1 MAEQYEKYTGSL
13 CLKLAKAYIR
23 HVMKDSGRPV
33 AFVDADNG
41 QRVTI
46 MLEETSTAECIRKGL
61 VMPAE
66 DEYPGQTGKA
76 FAVHMLNVCLS
87 GDDISSEGLDVM
99 NSIFRDGVAN
109 FLAQEKNNG

>member
-1 MAEQYEKYTGSL
+1 
-13 CLKLAKAYIR
+13 
-23 HVMKDSGRPV
+23 MKDSGRPV

-61 VMPAE
+61 VIPAE
-66 DEYPGQTGKA
+66 GEYPGQTGKA
-76 FAVHMLNVCLS
+76 FAVHVLNVCFN

-99 NSIFRDGVAN
+99 KSVFSDGVASL
-109 FLAQEKNNG
+109 FAQEKNNG